1 MAETSPRRTSPWMAF
16 CAGAVVM
23 LAIVLAW
30 WALSAGRRA
39 VDKVTLVAP
48 IPRPSDLTVPHLP
61 NGPKLPNP
69 PVPMPK

>member
-1 MAETSPRRTSPWMAF
+1 MAEMSSRRTSPWMAF

-39 VDKVTLVAP
+39 ADRVTLIAP
-48 IPRPSDLTVPHLP
+48 IPRPSDLRVPHLP
-61 NGPKLPNP
+61 SGPKLPNP
-69 PVPMPK
+69 PMPVPK